1 MYGWRHNFPH
11 QMYNYILYI
20 IFNYE
25 GYADVRLN
33 EILSHKRS
41 FAVPLMIESNSVK
54 ANPSLKGSPK
64 CWKTYQVFT
73 RLVKT
78 TK

>member
-25 GYADVRLN
+25 GNVCRCQLEWNIIPQEEFCGAIDDW
-33 EILSHKRS
+33 E
-41 FAVPLMIESNSVK
+41 
-54 ANPSLKGSPK
+54 
-64 CWKTYQVFT
+64 
-73 RLVKT
+73 
-78 TK
+78 